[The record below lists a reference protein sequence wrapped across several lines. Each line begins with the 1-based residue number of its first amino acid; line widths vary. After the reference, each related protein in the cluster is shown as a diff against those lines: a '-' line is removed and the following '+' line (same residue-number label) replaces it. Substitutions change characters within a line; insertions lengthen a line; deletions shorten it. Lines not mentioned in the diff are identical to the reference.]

1 MTTELIESNALT
13 PSTLNVI
20 STGNMRVQMDF
31 LEDVVNTEL
40 LKNSKTKTNV
50 KNNVVKN
57 KLNKEVKS
65 VAQKVEKNKMNS
77 DGNCYIF

>member
-1 MTTELIESNALT
+1 
-13 PSTLNVI
+13 
-20 STGNMRVQMDF
+20 MRIQMDF
-31 LEDVVNTEL
+31 IDDVANTEL
-40 LKNSKTKTNV
+40 LKNSKTRNIV

-57 KLNKEVKS
+57 KLNDEVKS